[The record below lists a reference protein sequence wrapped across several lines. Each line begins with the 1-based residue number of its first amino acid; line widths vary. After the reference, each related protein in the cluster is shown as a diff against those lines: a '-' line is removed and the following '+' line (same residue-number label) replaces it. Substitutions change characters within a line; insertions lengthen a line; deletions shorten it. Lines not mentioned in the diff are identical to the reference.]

1 MIFVILVKNAVDYVS
16 KKKRLL
22 NREAFRSLLRN
33 YRGKEEN
40 SFKKFISYIFFFF
53 FF

>member
-16 KKKRLL
+16 KKKKITKPG
-22 NREAFRSLLRN
+22 SLSFVITKLS
-33 YRGKEEN
+33 GKEEN
-40 SFKKFISYIFFFF
+40 SFKKFISNIFFFF